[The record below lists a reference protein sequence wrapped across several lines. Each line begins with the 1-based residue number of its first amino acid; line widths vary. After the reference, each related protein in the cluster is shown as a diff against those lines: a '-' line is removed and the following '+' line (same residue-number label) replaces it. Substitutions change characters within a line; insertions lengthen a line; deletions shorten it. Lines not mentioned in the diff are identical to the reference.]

1 MKKHSDIVEALE
13 EVLQD
18 IQGKTPLAERPVD
31 IEDVDVY
38 QIRQKYQLTQL
49 LFAQTFGFSLRTL
62 QQWEQ
67 GRRRP
72 HGAALAL
79 LKVVDYAPDIV
90 KKALHH

>member
-18 IQGKTPLAERPVD
+18 IQGKTPLAERSVN